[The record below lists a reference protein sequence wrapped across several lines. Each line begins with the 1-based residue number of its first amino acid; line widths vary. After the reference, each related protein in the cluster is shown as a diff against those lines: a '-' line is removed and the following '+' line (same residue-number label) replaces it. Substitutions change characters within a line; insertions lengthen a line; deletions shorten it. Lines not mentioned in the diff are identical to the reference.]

1 MRLRMRLRT
10 AAGLAMAAA
19 LAVTA
24 GCGGGD
30 GGGGGDDTVTLRFEW
45 WGNPDRA
52 KLTEQAI
59 DLFEQRNPTIKI
71 QTSYAEFDAYFQKMA
86 TQIAGGSAPDVL
98 QMDYRFISEY
108 GGRNVLLE
116 FGTRGA
122 NVNTSQMNAALLEG
136 GKVNGRVYGIPMAQ
150 NTQMFIYD
158 PAAWRAAGAEPPADG
173 WTWRDME
180 DAAAKVSADTGNR
193 VRGVVDFGGIEDWFE
208 VWLRQRGKVLYTAD
222 GRLGYT
228 AADVAAYWQ
237 QTDRLRRSGAAT
249 QADVT
254 TRLDGS
260 QANDPVAKQTAS
272 SGFAYDSA
280 FTPETFEIFGR
291 EMALAPFPSDGAEL
305 GQYAKPSML
314 ISIARR
320 SEHPREAARFI
331 DFLLN
336 DPAAGK
342 VLGVS
347 RGMPVNGQ
355 IRQTVGAAL
364 TGPPKAAYEFEQAVL
379 PRLKNAPPPPPK
391 GSGEVKAAFQRVYD
405 DVSFER
411 SSPQEAA
418 EKFFQE
424 AQQALS
430 A

>member
-1 MRLRMRLRT
+1 MRFSTRAFGLALGAALVATTT
-10 AAGLAMAAA
+10 AA
-19 LAVTA
+19 
-24 GCGGGD
+24 C
-30 GGGGGDDTVTLRFEW
+30 GGGGGSDGGSGDTVTLRFEW

-59 DLFEQRNPTIKI
+59 DLFEQKNPTIKI
-71 QTSYAEFDAYFQKMA
+71 QTSFAEFDAYFQKMA

-116 FGTRGA
+116 FGTAGA
-122 NVNTSQMNAALLEG
+122 TVNTSQMNPALLES
-136 GKVNGRVYGIPMAQ
+136 GKVNGKVYGIPMTQ
-150 NTQMFIYD
+150 NTQSFTYD
-158 PAAWRAAGAEPPADG
+158 PAAWKKAGAKLPADG
-173 WTWRDME
+173 WTWSDLE
-180 DAAAKVSADTGNR
+180 EAASKISADTGNK

-208 VWLRQRGKVLYTAD
+208 VWLRQRGKTLYTAD
-222 GRLGYT
+222 GKLGYT

-237 QTDRLRRSGAAT
+237 MTDRLRRSGAAT
-249 QADVT
+249 PADVT
-254 TRLDGS
+254 TKLDGS
-260 QANDPVAKQTAS
+260 QTNDPVAQQTAA
-272 SGFAYDSA
+272 SGFGYDSG

-291 EMALAPFPSDGAEL
+291 EVALAPFPTDGAEL

-320 SEHPREAARFI
+320 SKHPREAARFI

-342 VLGVS
+342 VLGLS

-355 IRQTVGAAL
+355 IRDTVGAGL
-364 TGPPKAAYEFEQAVL
+364 TGPPKVAYEFEKAVL
-379 PRLKNAPPPPPK
+379 PKLKNAPPPPPK

-418 EKFFQE
+418 EKFIQE